1 MTKREKVYLKYNGKC
16 AYTGQ
21 DLDDKWQI
29 EHVHPKCLK
38 IQSYHCIEHHDH
50 IDNLLPALWIV
61 NHYKR
66 SLNLEQFREYM
77 KYFHKRLAKLPKNT
91 SVERTKKRKEYMYK
105 VAQAFDITIDKP
117 FSGKFYFELTK
128 S

>member
-16 AYTGQ
+16 AYTGK

-29 EHVHPKCLK
+29 DHIHCKS
-38 IQSYHCIEHHDH
+38 QSYTYKGDINH
-50 IDNLLPALWIV
+50 IDNLVPALRIV

-66 SLNLEQFREYM
+66 GSNLEQFRIFM
-77 KYFHKRLAKLPKNT
+77 LSFHKRLAKLPKNT
-91 SVERTKKRKEYMYK
+91 SVERTKNRKEYMYK
-105 VAQAFDITIDKP
+105 VANAFDISIDKP
-117 FSGKFYFELTK
+117 FSGKFYFELTN